1 MEERKITGQES
12 LEIIT
17 AMISRTRSRLN
28 LGDGDIMLMWGY
40 LTVAVTALVWV
51 LITITRSQAVNWL
64 WFLIWIVGGT
74 VTPIMVRKKTKVAG
88 AKSYTDRISTAIW
101 TVVGLS
107 LLAAMAMCFGF
118 LFLLQA
124 DTWSMM
130 FLFALII
137 VPFGEIAQGIIIDEK
152 SFMYGGS
159 AGMLIGIFTAC
170 CIAGDVLM
178 YAQWYLPLFMLA
190 FVCMMIIPG
199 HILNAKARKAQ

>member
-1 MEERKITGQES
+1 
-12 LEIIT
+12 
-17 AMISRTRSRLN
+17 
-28 LGDGDIMLMWGY
+28 
-40 LTVAVTALVWV
+40 
-51 LITITRSQAVNWL
+51 
-64 WFLIWIVGGT
+64 
-74 VTPIMVRKKTKVAG
+74 
-88 AKSYTDRISTAIW
+88 
-101 TVVGLS
+101 
-107 LLAAMAMCFGF
+107 MAMCFGF

-137 VPFGEIAQGIIIDEK
+137 VPFGEIAQGIIDEK